1 MKVSALPALLLASA
15 FAEMPVSSFRGERL
29 DYDVL
34 WIGMVVGHAAIEC
47 LPTTDPGLLAVR
59 TTARANKSIQSLYPV
74 LDTIQSLLDPRSGLP
89 VQFRKS
95 QREGGYSAEIRIDFR
110 RTHSS
115 FASVSSTIKG
125 VAKPDT
131 ALELSGGEYD
141 LLSAFQRVR
150 SSDLEPGKSQ
160 YLSMI
165 DNRKRFASVEIRC
178 VRRENLKTDTGY
190 VRTLLVEPKLH
201 GDALFASKGKLFLWV
216 TDDVWHIPVRMESK
230 ISLGTIRA
238 NLVSRRAP

>member
-1 MKVSALPALLLASA
+1 VRFLALPALLLASA
-15 FAEMPVSSFRGERL
+15 LAEMPVSSFRGERL
-29 DYDVL
+29 DYDVF

-59 TTARANKSIQSLYPV
+59 TTSMANKSIQSLYPV
-74 LDTIQSLLDPRSGLP
+74 LDTIQSLLDPKTGLP

-110 RTHSS
+110 RAQS
-115 FASVSSTIKG
+115 FALVSSTIKG
-125 VAKPDT
+125 DAKPDT
-131 ALELSGGEYD
+131 SLTLLGGEYD

-150 SSDLEPGKSQ
+150 GSDLEPGKSQ
-160 YLSMI
+160 FLSMI

-178 VRRENLKTDTGY
+178 LRREALKMDTGV
-190 VRTLLVEPKLH
+190 VRTLLVEPKIH
-201 GDALFASKGKLFLWV
+201 GDALFAAKGKLFLWV
-216 TDDVWHIPVRMESK
+216 TDDAWHIPVRMESK

-238 NLVSRRAP
+238 DLVSRRVP

>member
-1 MKVSALPALLLASA
+1 MRFLALPALLLASA
-15 FAEMPVSSFRGERL
+15 FAEMPVSSFKGERL

-47 LPTTDPGLLAVR
+47 LPTTDPGLVAVR
-59 TTARANKSIQSLYPV
+59 TTAHANKSIQSLYPV
-74 LDTIQSLLDPRSGLP
+74 LDTIQSLLDPRTGLP

-110 RTHSS
+110 RGQAVAT
-115 FASVSSTIKG
+115 VSSTIKG
-125 VAKPDT
+125 EAKPDT
-131 ALELSGGEYD
+131 SLTLTGGEYD
-141 LLSAFQRVR
+141 LLSAFQCVR
-150 SSDLEPGKSQ
+150 SSDLLPGKSQ

-178 VRRENLKTDTGY
+178 VRREDLKTDTGI

-216 TDDVWHIPVRMESK
+216 TDDDWHIPVRMESK

-238 NLVSRRAP
+238 NLVSRRVP

>member
-1 MKVSALPALLLASA
+1 MRFIALPALLLASA
-15 FAEMPVSSFRGERL
+15 FAEMPVSSFKGERL

-47 LPTTDPGLLAVR
+47 LPTTNPGLIAVR
-59 TTARANKSIQSLYPV
+59 TTSKANKSIQSLYPV
-74 LDTIQSLLDPRSGLP
+74 LDTIQSLLDPRTGLP

-110 RTHSS
+110 RAQDVAT
-115 FASVSSTIKG
+115 VSSTIKG
-125 VAKPDT
+125 EVKPDT
-131 ALELSGGEYD
+131 ALTLSGGEYD
-141 LLSAFQRVR
+141 LLSAFQFVR

-160 YLSMI
+160 YLSMV

-178 VRRENLKTDTGY
+178 VRRENLKMDTGL

-201 GDALFASKGKLFLWV
+201 GDALFASRGKLFLWV
-216 TDDVWHIPVRMESK
+216 TDDDWHIPVRMESK

>member
-1 MKVSALPALLLASA
+1 MKFLALPALLLASA
-15 FAEMPVSSFRGERL
+15 FAEMPVASFKGERL
-29 DYDVL
+29 DFDVY

-47 LPTTDPGLLAVR
+47 LPTTDPGLIAVR
-59 TTARANKSIQSLYPV
+59 TTSRANNSIQSLYPV
-74 LDTIQSLLDPRSGLP
+74 LDTIQSFLDPKTGLP

-95 QREGGYSAEIRIDFR
+95 QKEGGYSAEIRIDFR
-110 RTHSS
+110 RAQSYAWVT
-115 FASVSSTIKG
+115 STVKG
-125 VAKPDT
+125 LVKPDT
-131 ALELSGGEYD
+131 ALTLEGGEYD

-160 YLSMI
+160 YLSMV
-165 DNRKRFASVEIRC
+165 DNRKRFGSVEIRC
-178 VRRENLKTDTGY
+178 VRRETLKTDTGE

-216 TDDVWHIPVRMESK
+216 TDDAWHIPVRMESK